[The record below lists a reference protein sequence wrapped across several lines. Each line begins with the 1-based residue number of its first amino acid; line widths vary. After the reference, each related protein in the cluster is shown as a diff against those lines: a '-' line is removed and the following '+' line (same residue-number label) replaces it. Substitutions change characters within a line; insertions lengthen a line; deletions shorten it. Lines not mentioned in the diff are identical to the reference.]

1 MMLRDQSTV
10 GREIPFLE
18 KKLGEELHAVCTW
31 CTMAESACLSIP
43 GPSSVEALILPNLSL
58 LTLLFS
64 VFHYSEIFS
73 SLFMVLSVLTFHSE
87 ES

>member
-58 LTLLFS
+58 LTLFCLPLLRNILFS
-64 VFHYSEIFS
+64 VYGSVCTDFS
-73 SLFMVLSVLTFHSE
+73 L
-87 ES
+87 